1 MTPDLTLPGAT
12 QNINYCWAQVGS
24 REEGLDLGYQLTL
37 PWGGGWGE
45 TQETSGGGAWPE
57 LGS

>member
-45 TQETSGGGAWPE
+45 RETQETSGGGA
-57 LGS
+57 